1 MPYELHSSS
10 DCCYPGTTCLI
21 NKFDIRN
28 EKELSLI
35 ETGITVAKSSE
46 LMRNPLPGKFDFE
59 HLKAIHK
66 YLFGD
71 LYDWAGEIRTTNLS
85 KKGTSFAD
93 AKSIERMARNC
104 FRRLNEAVFFINL
117 SFDEYTIQIADFYN
131 TLNLIHPFREGNG
144 RAQRC
149 FMTQLIQKAGY
160 SIDFSKIDSDEL
172 MIATIYAA
180 QGINDLLINLFRGNL
195 TELKMPNF
203 DGGISLI

>member
-28 EKELSLI
+28 EKELSLV

-46 LMRNPLPGKFDFE
+46 LMRNPMPGNFDFE

-71 LYDWAGEIRTTNLS
+71 LYEWAGEIRTINIS
-85 KKGTSFAD
+85 KKRTKFVD
-93 AKSIERMARNC
+93 AKSIERIARNC
-104 FRRLNEAVFFINL
+104 FQRLNEADFFMNL
-117 SFDEYTIQIADFYN
+117 SFDDYTIQIADFYN

-203 DGGISLI
+203 DGGITLI